1 VCTRRVLNIGDG
13 TYICMKERGFVNGL
27 ENIKEVII
35 DEMGENV
42 SQT

>member
-1 VCTRRVLNIGDG
+1 MRRVLNILDG
-13 TYICMKERGFVNGL
+13 TYIRMNERGFVNGL
-27 ENIKEVII
+27 ENIKEVIV

>member
-1 VCTRRVLNIGDG
+1 MRQVLNIRAG

-42 SQT
+42 SRT